1 MFLTEYQTCC
11 DSRQQHNTEIS
22 PLERSSGQQ
31 TDSTP
36 TQRQYEQHLADDV
49 IGRQVQPV
57 GHVGQVAPL
66 VAGLIEDAEQTMQR
80 QGGQMVPD
88 CGAAVASGIAFG
100 GAVVAFV
107 GNAVA
112 FSGSTIAFGG
122 VTVAFVGA
130 TIAFGGATV
139 AFVGAT
145 IAFDGAAVAFGSA
158 ALAFGCAT
166 VALSGPAVAF
176 GGAVVTFG
184 GAAIAFGGAAVTP
197 DIQVERADQQA
208 GQQEI
213 DGLMEPV
220 LKNTHNLSK
229 IVLKK

>member
-49 IGRQVQPV
+49 IDRQVQPV
-57 GHVGQVAPL
+57 GHVRQVAPL

-130 TIAFGGATV
+130 TIAF
-139 AFVGAT
+139 
-145 IAFDGAAVAFGSA
+145 DGAAVACGSA

-213 DGLMEPV
+213 DGLVEPV
-220 LKNTHNLSK
+220 LKKTHNLSK